1 MDVGLMKI
9 IRLHIILLLLFFPSF
24 LKSQTIFYQEV
35 FNGGVT
41 GDGFTTTLSS
51 GQGDFNLSINPNST
65 IKKAFL
71 ISGRHGL
78 ADPIEVLFENTVIE
92 FNEDNIISEP
102 FLSPFYAA
110 GTNGLG
116 YVHGTD
122 VTNEISPLVNTYSI
136 TIPPQNSANERYT
149 DFFLIVFY
157 EYASLPETNGSIL
170 INNKD
175 IMQNMFFQ
183 ANDLN
188 PINNMNDV
196 GMSIHGGYM
205 CDTINEPTL
214 VFVEGQYLGK
224 IGGNDYNSNTV
235 CGGVVGSFYYE
246 QNTLYGL
253 GDDLPDIEVAA
264 SDGLSN
270 IMTIPTMN
278 STDFNAQFQVQADP
292 SHFSTNPVWSLF
304 LTYTTPCSSFPTA
317 LTVSDTT
324 ICEGEPLQLGAS
336 GGINYDWLP
345 QTGLS
350 CYDCPNP
357 AFTGNSSTVYTV
369 RIWSTD
375 SCSKVLPVHV
385 KVNPKPKFESIQ
397 ITPSGCG
404 KSTGSIV
411 AMMDTAQAPYQ
422 YTLDNQAPQ
431 PDSLFTGLASGN
443 YALSV
448 ENVHGCTNDTLLT
461 IQEELSVTASF
472 TVNPVTGS
480 APLWVQTENTS
491 TNATDYLWE
500 WSGGTTTDEHPGF
513 TLDTAGNYTLTL
525 IAYDGAPHCSDT
537 FSLQVLVYDS
547 LQVSIPNVFTPNQDG
562 RNDFFGITTNVSVS
576 GRVALFNRWGNPL
589 HELEF
594 TTQPQVFEPLWDGT
608 DTSEGVYFYQL
619 ELTTDTETYGYSGF
633 VQLVR

>member
-1 MDVGLMKI
+1 MLLVTVLFGLNSHSQFIFEQDI
-9 IRLHIILLLLFFPSF
+9 I
-24 LKSQTIFYQEV
+24 K
-35 FNGGVT
+35 GGVSVAGFST
-41 GDGFTTTLSS
+41 GVGFGNGSFDVHIEP
-51 GQGDFNLSINPNST
+51 GST
-65 IKKAFL
+65 IKKAYLFTYRLRFPPPATFL
-71 ISGRHGL
+71 INGSNIVFDTANCIMDVSYSH
-78 ADPIEVLFENTVIE
+78 ADA
-92 FNEDNIISEP
+92 
-102 FLSPFYAA
+102 SPVKMYFK
-110 GTNGLG
+110 
-116 YVHGTD
+116 D
-122 VTNEISPLVNTYSI
+122 VTNDLDPSDLNYSV
-136 TIPPQNSANERYT
+136 TIPAQTGLPINSGYWTVLLFIVYENPLLDDVCYNVIVNEQ
-149 DFFLIVFY
+149 DFTGK
-157 EYASLPETNGSIL
+157 ESYALTG
-170 INNKD
+170 
-175 IMQNMFFQ
+175 
-183 ANDLN
+183 LN
-188 PINNMNDV
+188 PINTTTPV
-196 GMSIHGGYM
+196 GFSLYTDKTGS
-205 CDTINEPTL
+205 TP
-214 VFVEGQYLGK
+214 FVNAPSHEVYFNSNQLGI
-224 IGGNDYNSNTV
+224 IGGSDDNSTFW
-235 CGGVVGSFYYE
+235 VGSGTKGHFYY
-246 QNTLYGL
+246 QNSLLYGL
-253 GDDLPDIEVAA
+253 GGDTPDNVMSG
-264 SDGLSN
+264 SDGLADVSSYLSN
-270 IMTIPTMN
+270 NATQLDFQLEHINYPNQSQGHN
-278 STDFNAQFQVQADP
+278 SINLAY
-292 SHFSTNPVWSLF
+292 F

-357 AFTGNSSTVYTV
+357 VFTGDSSTVYTV

-422 YTLDNQAPQ
+422 YTLDNHAPQ
-431 PDSLFTGLASGN
+431 PDSAFTGLASGN
-443 YALSV
+443 YTLSV

-461 IQEELSVTASF
+461 VGEQLSVTAF
-472 TVNPVTGS
+472 FIANPATGS

-513 TLDTAGNYTLTL
+513 ALDTAGNYTLTL

-576 GRVALFNRWGNPL
+576 GKVSLFNRWGNPM

-608 DTSEGVYFYQL
+608 DAAEGVYFYQL
-619 ELTTDTETYGYSGF
+619 ELTSDTETYSYSGF

>member
-1 MDVGLMKI
+1 MNRFVTGLF
-9 IRLHIILLLLFFPSF
+9 LFVVLASNGQLIL
-24 LKSQTIFYQEV
+24 YQDV
-35 FNGGVT
+35 FNGGMT
-41 GDGFTTTLSS
+41 GGGGSMGSGSGTLTFDISIEPGSVIRKAYFIAGCDGKPDEISVVLNGESYQFGDETIYTS
-51 GQGDFNLSINPNST
+51 GFNSLYSSINTSSVH
-65 IKKAFL
+65 A
-71 ISGRHGL
+71 
-78 ADPIEVLFENTVIE
+78 IEVTDLINPSTVNYSLSVPSQQIIGSQAFTSFYLVVAYENP
-92 FNEDNIISEP
+92 S
-102 FLSPFYAA
+102 LSPVAV
-110 GTNGLG
+110 NIVLNQ
-116 YVHGTD
+116 TD
-122 VTNEISPLVNTYSI
+122 VGQV
-136 TIPPQNSANERYT
+136 IPYH
-149 DFFLIVFY
+149 
-157 EYASLPETNGSIL
+157 
-170 INNKD
+170 INN
-175 IMQNMFFQ
+175 
-183 ANDLN
+183 LL
-188 PINNMNDV
+188 PIDTSNDV
-196 GMSIHGGYM
+196 GFAFVGSHFCNNTTDGSFVY
-205 CDTINEPTL
+205 INNSNLGL
-214 VFVEGQYLGK
+214 V
-224 IGGNDYNSNTV
+224 GGNDVNSNWFCSGTQ
-235 CGGVVGSFYYE
+235 GHFFY
-246 QNTLYGL
+246 QNNTF
-253 GDDLPDIEVAA
+253 V
-264 SDGLSN
+264 GLSDDVANTIMNGADAIAN
-270 IMTIPTMN
+270 IQSYIQNGDM
-278 STDFNAQFQVQADP
+278 QVDVRFVHQ
-292 SHFSTNPVWSLF
+292 NPVGDNPYSNPIIATF
-304 LTYTTPCSSFPTA
+304 LTYTTPCSSFPTD

-357 AFTGNSSTVYTV
+357 AFTGDSSTVYTV

-422 YTLDNQAPQ
+422 YTLDNHAPQ
-431 PDSLFTGLASGN
+431 PDSAFTGLASGN
-443 YALSV
+443 YTLSV
-448 ENVHGCTNDTLLT
+448 ENVHGCTNDTVLT
-461 IQEELSVTASF
+461 VGEQLSVTASF
-472 TVNPVTGS
+472 IANPATGS

-547 LQVSIPNVFTPNQDG
+547 LQVRIPNIFTPNQDG

-576 GRVALFNRWGNPL
+576 GKVSLFNRWGNPMR
-589 HELEF
+589 ELEF

-608 DTSEGVYFYQL
+608 DATEGVYFYQL
-619 ELTTDTETYGYSGF
+619 ELTTDIETYSYSGF

>member
-1 MDVGLMKI
+1 MLLIVIVTMGQKTYAQHIFHQDI
-9 IRLHIILLLLFFPSF
+9 IRGGITAAGFSTGQSF
-24 LKSQTIFYQEV
+24 
-35 FNGGVT
+35 G
-41 GDGFTTTLSS
+41 S
-51 GQGDFNLSINPNST
+51 GTFDIYIEPGST
-65 IKKAFL
+65 IKKALAFAYSLRFPPPATFTLNGNTYTFDSTNLITNVSVGSQPVPYISPIRLYCKEITNDVLPSVTNYTVTIPDQFGLQLNEGIWTFFL
-71 ISGRHGL
+71 VVIYENPL
-78 ADPIEVLFENTVIE
+78 MDEVCY
-92 FNEDNIISEP
+92 NIIVNNTALIGYEHYSLNNLNP
-102 FLSPFYAA
+102 IDNNSPVGFSIYSDRVC
-110 GTNGLG
+110 TITD
-116 YVHGTD
+116 GTD
-122 VTNEISPLVNTYSI
+122 VYVNSTSIGTIDQVDQVNNFWSCSGVKGHFYYQNGTLFGLDDDTPDNIMGGGDALADISTYLPNNTTSL
-136 TIPPQNSANERYT
+136 
-149 DFFLIVFY
+149 DFRL
-157 EYASLPETNGSIL
+157 SH
-170 INNKD
+170 INYPNVSPTA
-175 IMQNMFFQ
+175 I
-183 ANDLN
+183 
-188 PINNMNDV
+188 NMNLA
-196 GMSIHGGYM
+196 Y
-205 CDTINEPTL
+205 
-214 VFVEGQYLGK
+214 
-224 IGGNDYNSNTV
+224 
-235 CGGVVGSFYYE
+235 
-246 QNTLYGL
+246 
-253 GDDLPDIEVAA
+253 
-264 SDGLSN
+264 
-270 IMTIPTMN
+270 
-278 STDFNAQFQVQADP
+278 
-292 SHFSTNPVWSLF
+292 F

-324 ICEGEPLQLGAS
+324 ICEGESLQLGAS

-357 AFTGNSSTVYTV
+357 AFTGDSSTVYTV

-375 SCSKVLPVHV
+375 SCSKVLPVYV

-397 ITPSGCG
+397 VTPSGCG

-431 PDSLFTGLASGN
+431 PDSAFTGLVSGN
-443 YALSV
+443 YVLSV

-461 IQEELSVTASF
+461 VHEELSVTASF
-472 TVNPVTGS
+472 IANPATGS

-576 GRVALFNRWGNPL
+576 GRVALFNRWGTPL

-619 ELTTDTETYGYSGF
+619 ELTTNTETYSYSGF